1 MRVEPAPVARRA
13 VVDFDA
19 VVVFD
24 GQGAVAV
31 GTIHTRK
38 STRSAHWRRVN
49 HGLAPLS
56 IEPTPLDW
64 RE

>member
-31 GTIHTRK
+31 GTIHTGK
-38 STRSAHWRRVN
+38 FTRSAHWRRVN
-49 HGLAPLS
+49 RRPAPLF
-56 IEPTPLDW
+56 IGPTPLDW

>member
-31 GTIHTRK
+31 GTIHTTK

-49 HGLAPLS
+49 HSLAPLS